1 MSPRGRARAARWC
14 LAAIP
19 IGFLAVFFVWPV
31 GSILLRGLRPDGE
44 WDVGAFR
51 EVLGQERIQRI
62 IWFTLWQAVAST
74 VLTLVVA
81 LPGAYVLARVRF
93 RGRSLVRAAVTVP
106 FVLPTVVVASA
117 FLGIAGP
124 RGVFTAAGDLRG
136 TVWAILLAHLFFNY
150 AVVIRVVGG
159 LWSHLDPALED
170 AARTLGATRWRAFR
184 EVTWPLLRPA
194 IVSAASIVFLFCFTS
209 FGVIVLLGGLD
220 HSTVE
225 AEIYRSAVTRLDL
238 KTASVLAVVQLVTVV
253 TLLLVFTRS
262 TERRTAGRRLLAAAD
277 VARPPASVGERAFL
291 TLNLLAMAVLLGGP
305 LAVLVERSLHTE
317 HGYGLDW
324 YRALSS
330 IPARSALFVAP
341 MDAIRSSLAIAC
353 VATIVAV
360 TVGSCAA
367 FVVAGRGRSTRATR
381 GLDLFVML
389 PLGTSAVTVG
399 FGFLIALDRPPVD
412 LRASWWIVPLAHA
425 LVAIPF
431 VVRIVVP
438 VLRAIDPRLREAAAL
453 LGAAPRR
460 VTREIDVPIVR
471 RAVLVA
477 AGFAFAISLGEF
489 GATAFIAR
497 ADSPT
502 VPTAIFRSLSQP
514 GAANFGA
521 AMAMSTILM
530 VLTGAAIL
538 LIERVRVP
546 GADAF

>member
-1 MSPRGRARAARWC
+1 MSRAGRARTATWA
-14 LAAIP
+14 LAAVP
-19 IGFLAVFFVWPV
+19 IGFLAVFFAWPV
-31 GSILLRGLRPDGE
+31 GSILVRGLRPDGE
-44 WDVGAFR
+44 WDLGAFGD
-51 EVLGQERIQRI
+51 VLGQGRVQRI
-62 IWFTLWQAVAST
+62 LWFTLWQAVAST
-74 VLTLVVA
+74 ALTLAVA
-81 LPGAYVLARVRF
+81 LPGAYVLARIRF
-93 RGRSLVRAAVTVP
+93 RGRALVRAAVTVP

-124 RGVFTAAGDLRG
+124 RGVLTGAGDLRG

-159 LWSHLDPALED
+159 LWGHLDPTLED
-170 AARTLGATRWRAFR
+170 AARMLGATRWRAFR

-194 IVSAASIVFLFCFTS
+194 VVAAASVVFLFCFTS

-225 AEIYRSAVTRLDL
+225 AEIYRAAVTRLDL
-238 KTASVLAVVQLVTVV
+238 RTASVLAIVQLVTVV
-253 TLLLVFTRS
+253 AALVLFGRAS
-262 TERRTAGRRLLAAAD
+262 DRRTGARRLLAASD
-277 VARPPASVGERAFL
+277 VARQPTSTRERAFL
-291 TLNLLAMAVLLGGP
+291 VGNLVVMLVLLGGP
-305 LAVLVERSLHTE
+305 LAVLVERSFHTD
-317 HGYGLDW
+317 HGYGLAW

-341 MDAIRSSLAIAC
+341 LDAIRNSLLFATAATLIA
-353 VATIVAV
+353 VF
-360 TVGSCAA
+360 VGTCAA
-367 FVVAGRGRSTRATR
+367 FAVAGRGRRTRSGR
-381 GLDLFVML
+381 GLDLLLML

-399 FGFLIALDRPPVD
+399 FGFLIALDRPPLD

-425 LVAIPF
+425 LVAVPF

-438 VLRAIDPRLREAAAL
+438 VLRAIDPRLREAAAS
-453 LGAAPRR
+453 LGAAPGR
-460 VTREIDVPIVR
+460 VTREVDVPIVR

-497 ADSPT
+497 ADAPT

-514 GAANFGA
+514 GAANFGS
-521 AMAMSTILM
+521 AMAMSAILM
-530 VLTGAAIL
+530 ALTAASIL
-538 LIERVRVP
+538 LIERLRLP

>member
-1 MSPRGRARAARWC
+1 MRRGGRSSAASWV

-19 IGFLAVFFVWPV
+19 LAFLAVFFVWPV
-31 GSILLRGLRPDGE
+31 GRILTRGLRPGGQ
-44 WDVGAFR
+44 WDVGAFTD
-51 EVLGQERIQRI
+51 VLGQGRIRSI
-62 IWFTLWQAVAST
+62 VWFTVWQAVAST
-74 VLTLVVA
+74 VLTLALA

-124 RGVFTAAGDLRG
+124 RGLFTGAGDLRG
-136 TVWAILLAHLFFNY
+136 TVWAILLAHAFFNY

-194 IVSAASIVFLFCFTS
+194 VVAASSIVFLFCFTS
-209 FGVIVLLGGLD
+209 FGVIVLLGGLS

-225 AEIYRSAVTRLDL
+225 AEIYRAAVTRLDL
-238 KTASVLAVVQLVTVV
+238 RTASVLAVVQLVTVV
-253 TLLLVFTRS
+253 VLLVVFARA
-262 TERRTAGRRLLAAAD
+262 TERGTGARRLLAVAD
-277 VARPPASVGERAFL
+277 VARPPASVRERLFL
-291 TLNLLAMAVLLGGP
+291 RANLVAMAVLLSGP
-305 LAVLVERSLHTE
+305 LAVLVERSFHTTD
-317 HGYGLDW
+317 GYGLAW

-330 IPARSALFVAP
+330 IPARSALFVPPLEAVRNSLLIALAATVI
-341 MDAIRSSLAIAC
+341 AI
-353 VATIVAV
+353 IV
-360 TVGSCAA
+360 GGCAA
-367 FVVAGRGRSTRATR
+367 FAVAGRGRSPRGGR
-381 GLDLFVML
+381 GLDLLLML

-399 FGFLIALDRPPVD
+399 FGFLIALDRPPLD

-425 LVAIPF
+425 LVAVPF

-438 VLRAIDPRLREAAAL
+438 VLRAIDPRMREAASS
-453 LGAAPRR
+453 LGAAPGR
-460 VTREIDVPIVR
+460 VVREIDVPIVR

-497 ADSPT
+497 ADAPT

-514 GAANFGA
+514 GAANFGS

-530 VLTGAAIL
+530 VLTGTSIL
-538 LIERVRVP
+538 VIERLRLP
-546 GADAF
+546 GADTF